1 MVATSGCGAPNGV
14 GHRRPLAE
22 DVPLAWYQ
30 RLVLWIASL
39 GPVPGVLG
47 FIPDGN
53 RRFAR
58 KLGLRVEQGHRAGSD
73 KLGSVRTWAT
83 KLGVSQ
89 TSVYVFSTHNFK
101 RPENELNG
109 IFSETVTFCR
119 EIIDD
124 PARQKRRGFRIRFVG
139 DLEML
144 PRDLQRTVAKADIAT
159 SGNSGDITP
168 QLIDEYM
175 NIEDAPE
182 TEMLTR
188 TSGEARLSDFILWQ
202 SDFAMLYFEP
212 KNMPE
217 VGLFDYVKA
226 IIHYQILCQFDRV
239 ATTNGSE
246 DCLRLNIWTP
256 DSQCLRQGPS
266 CGNRTVVVFIHGGDF
281 LYGSNAGYDGTLMS
295 SRGDL
300 VVAVPNYRLGI
311 LGFVNGRSPE
321 NPGNLGLYDQLS
333 ALRWLRANVGYFGGD
348 AKRMVLVGHDSG
360 ATSIGYLLLSR
371 RKELVDISRFVFLS
385 GNPFTRRVA
394 QER

>member
-1 MVATSGCGAPNGV
+1 MVATSGCGAHNGA
-14 GHRRPLAE
+14 GHGRPWAE

-58 KLGLRVEQGHRAGSD
+58 KAGLRVEQGYQAGSD

-89 TSVYVFSTHNFK
+89 TSFYVFSTHNFK
-101 RPENELNG
+101 RPQNELNG
-109 IFSETVTFCR
+109 IFSETVTYCR

-124 PARQKRRGFRIRFVG
+124 PARQKRRGFRMRFVG

-144 PRDLQRTVAKADIAT
+144 PRDVQRIVAKADIAT
-159 SGNSGDITP
+159 SGSSGHRASRRDREKGTPGKVNEGKASADPGGVVMFHGGSGGGATPFGSRAPSRIWDITP
-168 QLIDEYM
+168 QLIDEYI

-188 TSGEARLSDFILWQ
+188 TSGEARLSDYLLWQ

-217 VGLFDYVKA
+217 VDFFDYAKA
-226 IIHYQILCQFDRV
+226 IIHYQILCQFDRAV
-239 ATTNGSE
+239 EGQAAAHAQQSSSLT
-246 DCLRLNIWTP
+246 RLVRH
-256 DSQCLRQGPS
+256 LM
-266 CGNRTVVVFIHGGDF
+266 VVQNFH
-281 LYGSNAGYDGTLMS
+281 L
-295 SRGDL
+295 
-300 VVAVPNYRLGI
+300 
-311 LGFVNGRSPE
+311 
-321 NPGNLGLYDQLS
+321 Q
-333 ALRWLRANVGYFGGD
+333 
-348 AKRMVLVGHDSG
+348 
-360 ATSIGYLLLSR
+360 
-371 RKELVDISRFVFLS
+371 
-385 GNPFTRRVA
+385 
-394 QER
+394 

>member
-144 PRDLQRTVAKADIAT
+144 PRDVQRTVAKADIAT
-159 SGNSGDITP
+159 SGNSGHT
-168 QLIDEYM
+168 M
-175 NIEDAPE
+175 
-182 TEMLTR
+182 
-188 TSGEARLSDFILWQ
+188 
-202 SDFAMLYFEP
+202 
-212 KNMPE
+212 
-217 VGLFDYVKA
+217 
-226 IIHYQILCQFDRV
+226 
-239 ATTNGSE
+239 
-246 DCLRLNIWTP
+246 
-256 DSQCLRQGPS
+256 
-266 CGNRTVVVFIHGGDF
+266 TVCIA
-281 LYGSNAGYDGTLMS
+281 YS
-295 SRGDL
+295 SRHQMTRMTL
-300 VVAVPNYRLGI
+300 KMAQAVKTG
-311 LGFVNGRSPE
+311 
-321 NPGNLGLYDQLS
+321 
-333 ALRWLRANVGYFGGD
+333 
-348 AKRMVLVGHDSG
+348 VLHR
-360 ATSIGYLLLSR
+360 T
-371 RKELVDISRFVFLS
+371 
-385 GNPFTRRVA
+385 
-394 QER
+394 